1 MPVSPPFS
9 PLSPYLCEKRKE
21 ERGMRE
27 AGIQM
32 EGENEKGVK
41 KESMKAERKKET
53 EGERGWR

>member
-1 MPVSPPFS
+1 
-9 PLSPYLCEKRKE
+9 
-21 ERGMRE
+21 MRE